1 MVPALDGGY
10 AKQSFTHSV
19 VSALL
24 TSPPLDSGAPSGTAD
39 PPRIAVISDI
49 PGQSSMVIEIA
60 EVTKQLTMAYGV
72 SVVDLPSGNW
82 YIREIGATTEAVGT
96 R

>member
-1 MVPALDGGY
+1 
-10 AKQSFTHSV
+10 
-19 VSALL
+19 
-24 TSPPLDSGAPSGTAD
+24 
-39 PPRIAVISDI
+39 
-49 PGQSSMVIEIA
+49 MVIEIA